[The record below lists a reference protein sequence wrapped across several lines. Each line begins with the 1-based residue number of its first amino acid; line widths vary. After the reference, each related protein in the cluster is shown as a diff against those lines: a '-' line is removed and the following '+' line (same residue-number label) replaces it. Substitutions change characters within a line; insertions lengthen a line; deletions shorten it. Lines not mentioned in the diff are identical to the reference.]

1 VARVTEEVVTH
12 VARLARLELTD
23 DERRLF
29 TRQLADVLAYAES
42 LQALDL
48 DGVEPWRGT
57 LGGVLR
63 EDDPRDGLTVTD
75 ALAAAPDTA
84 DRLFRVPRVLPG

>member
-1 VARVTEEVVTH
+1 VARVTEEVVAH

-23 DERRLF
+23 EERRLF
-29 TRQLADVLAYAES
+29 ARQLAEVLAHAES

-48 DGVEPWRGT
+48 AGVEPWSGAPDAA
-57 LGGVLR
+57 LR
-63 EDDPRDGLTVTD
+63 EDDPRDGLPAAH
-75 ALAAAPDTA
+75 ALAAAPDAA